1 MVSRCCGGNAD
12 LEKNLFLELSIH
24 ISLLGTFAFPL
35 LIYFMYLVFK
45 VEGDGHLN
53 PFSPKS
59 DQHQFFSKQYQDI
72 IKRKVR
78 RINKN
83 DEQRRNA
90 LIFYQVLSTD
100 SVRQFMEISVE
111 NLYLDIGA

>member
-24 ISLLGTFAFPL
+24 ISLVITFAFPL
-35 LIYFMYLVFK
+35 LIYFMYLAFK

-59 DQHQFFSKQYQDI
+59 DQHQFSPNNINTSSKERLGELT
-72 IKRKVR
+72 KMM
-78 RINKN
+78 NKG
-83 DEQRRNA
+83 EM
-90 LIFYQVLSTD
+90 L
-100 SVRQFMEISVE
+100 
-111 NLYLDIGA
+111 